1 VTTERRKVSSYELV
15 DHGIENPQYF
25 QGCGTSFTDFDEV
38 VTGIG
43 DNPAEAIDDALEAIA
58 QGELNIDVEDLEARI
73 LADEGWSEFPDTPS
87 AYSDTI
93 DEVEAPDGMGESPYY
108 FVSIRY
114 SVADPD
120 PS

>member
-25 QGCGTSFTDFDEV
+25 QGCGTEFTDFDDV

-43 DNPAEAIDDALEAIA
+43 DNPAEAINDALEAIA

-87 AYSDTI
+87 VQDYIAENCEPDDDDSD
-93 DEVEAPDGMGESPYY
+93 EPPDLYY
-108 FVSIRY
+108 HVSIRY
-114 SVADPD
+114 NVAD
-120 PS
+120 